1 MAKLRI
7 TDAALLSTVKGNE
20 KIPTGEVG
28 NYAVS
33 IDQVAAYT
41 KEKLNL
47 EDSTSV
53 DNKVLDVQTDIDLH
67 KNDLLNPHQ
76 VTKTQ
81 VGLGNVDNTSDLDKP
96 LSNADITAL
105 SLKADKTYV
114 DSQDQLKADKTTVEG
129 LLLLK
134 ADKSY
139 VDSQDQLKADKTT
152 VEASLLLKADK
163 VDLTASKVS
172 SDGGQTQ
179 QEINDFGG
187 AKWHSKLGGYD
198 LGATVK
204 LENGDIVKS
213 TVANNSTN
221 PNINMTGWFVPYMRG
236 SQNLVELTDK
246 ATSRSNL
253 DVYSKGEALAKD
265 NNLSELS
272 DKAVART
279 NLDVYSKAETNT
291 AISNA
296 TTPNATE
303 TTAGKAKIATTAI
316 AQAGVN
322 DTDFITPL
330 KLRNALN
337 ANGSAPVYACRAW
350 VNFNGVGTVAI
361 LGSGNV
367 SSITDN
373 GVGDYTVNY
382 TVALPDTNY
391 AIIGSS
397 TEHSDGTPLSVS
409 LRMNGTTPL
418 LKTSTATRISTRYA
432 YLGGFYDVNNLSLE
446 VTR

>member
-1 MAKLRI
+1 M
-7 TDAALLSTVKGNE
+7 
-20 KIPTGEVG
+20 
-28 NYAVS
+28 
-33 IDQVAAYT
+33 
-41 KEKLNL
+41 
-47 EDSTSV
+47 
-53 DNKVLDVQTDIDLH
+53 
-67 KNDLLNPHQ
+67 
-76 VTKTQ
+76 
-81 VGLGNVDNTSDLDKP
+81 
-96 LSNADITAL
+96 
-105 SLKADKTYV
+105 KADKTYV

-272 DKAVART
+272 DKAIART

-296 TTPNATE
+296 TTPTATE
-303 TTAGKAKIATTAI
+303 TVAGKAKIATTAI
-316 AQAGVN
+316 AQAGTN
-322 DTDFITPL
+322 DTDFITAK
-330 KLRNALN
+330 KLRDALN
-337 ANGSAPVYACRAW
+337 ASGSAPIYACRALAQ
-350 VNFNGVGTVAI
+350 G
-361 LGSGNV
+361 GSDAASPVLTRKLNISTASKINNQV
-367 SSITDN
+367 LSFTFTTAMPDN
-373 GVGDYTVNY
+373 NY
-382 TVALPDTNY
+382 TVLGLGSDSAIGTEGFSGGLIGFDQTTTGFKVKYSFSAY
-391 AIIGSS
+391 ASSQSIISFR
-397 TEHSDGTPLSVS
+397 LVV
-409 LRMNGTTPL
+409 L
-418 LKTSTATRISTRYA
+418 
-432 YLGGFYDVNNLSLE
+432 
-446 VTR
+446 

>member
-7 TDAALLSTVKGNE
+7 TDAALLTTVKGNE

-105 SLKADKTYV
+105 SLKADKSYV

-152 VEASLLLKADK
+152 VETSLLLKADK

-179 QEINDFGG
+179 QAINDFGG

-272 DKAVART
+272 DKAIART
-279 NLDVYSKAETNT
+279 NLDVYSKTETNT
-291 AISNA
+291 AINNA
-296 TTPNATE
+296 KT
-303 TTAGKAKIATTAI
+303 I
-316 AQAGVN
+316 
-322 DTDFITPL
+322 
-330 KLRNALN
+330 LN
-337 ANGSAPVYACRAW
+337 N
-350 VNFNGVGTVAI
+350 T
-361 LGSGNV
+361 L
-367 SSITDN
+367 
-373 GVGDYTVNY
+373 
-382 TVALPDTNY
+382 
-391 AIIGSS
+391 
-397 TEHSDGTPLSVS
+397 
-409 LRMNGTTPL
+409 
-418 LKTSTATRISTRYA
+418 TSTATDQALTAAQGKVLKDLADTKLTTTSAFGVGQPWTNLTGSRTLGTTYTNSTGKAIYVSVRVGMTA
-432 YLGGFYDVNNLSLE
+432 GAGMTATVSGLQVCEGFAQNSASQAWAGFIVPNGSTYSVSASSLNTWSE
-446 VTR
+446 MR

>member
-7 TDAALLSTVKGNE
+7 TDAALLTTVKGNE
-20 KIPTGEVG
+20 KIPTGEIG

-47 EDSTSV
+47 EDSASV
-53 DNKVLDVQTDIDLH
+53 DAKVLNVQTYIDIH
-67 KNDLLNPHQ
+67 KNNLLNPHQ
-76 VTKTQ
+76 VTSDQ

-105 SLKADKTYV
+105 SLKANKTYV
-114 DSQDQLKADKTTVEG
+114 DSQNQLKADKTTVEAS
-129 LLLLK
+129 LLLK

-139 VDSQDQLKADKTT
+139 VDSQDQLKADKNN

-163 VDLTASKVS
+163 VDLTASKIL
-172 SDGGQTQ
+172 SDSNQTQ
-179 QEINDFGG
+179 QQINDFGG
-187 AKWHSKLGGYD
+187 AKWHNKLGGYD
-198 LGATVK
+198 LGATVR
-204 LENGDIVKS
+204 LANGDIVKS
-213 TVANNSTN
+213 TVANNIVD
-221 PNINMTGWFVPYMRG
+221 PNTDMTGWFLPYMRG
-236 SQNLVELTDK
+236 SQNLVELADK

-265 NNLSELS
+265 NNLSEVT

-296 TTPNATE
+296 TTPTATE
-303 TTAGKAKIATTAI
+303 TVAGKAKIATTAI

-322 DTDFITPL
+322 DTDIITAK
-330 KLRNALN
+330 KLRDALN
-337 ANGSAPVYACRAW
+337 ASGDAPMFACRAW
-350 VNFNGVGTVAI
+350 VNFNGTGTVAI
-361 LGSGNV
+361 RASGNV

-373 GVGDYTVNY
+373 GAGDYTINLTTALIDADFSVGGNAKRVN
-382 TVALPDTNY
+382 TSLF
-391 AIIGSS
+391 
-397 TEHSDGTPLSVS
+397 GTAGES
-409 LRMNGTTPL
+409 TTPHCYG
-418 LKTSTATRISTRYA
+418 KTSSSFSIRTGTANYIQDCEIVDLQVVR
-432 YLGGFYDVNNLSLE
+432 
-446 VTR
+446 

>member
-7 TDAALLSTVKGNE
+7 TDAALLTTVKGNE
-20 KIPTGEVG
+20 KIPTGEIG

-47 EDSTSV
+47 EDSASV
-53 DNKVLDVQTDIDLH
+53 DAKVLNVQTYIDIH
-67 KNDLLNPHQ
+67 KNNLLNPHQ
-76 VTKTQ
+76 VTSDQ

-105 SLKADKTYV
+105 SLKANKTYV
-114 DSQDQLKADKTTVEG
+114 DSQNQLKADKTTVEAS
-129 LLLLK
+129 LLLK

-139 VDSQDQLKADKTT
+139 VDSQDQLKADKNN

-163 VDLTASKVS
+163 VDLTASKIL
-172 SDGGQTQ
+172 SDSNQTQ
-179 QEINDFGG
+179 QQINDFGG

-204 LENGDIVKS
+204 LENGDTVKS

-272 DKAVART
+272 DKAIART

-296 TTPNATE
+296 TTPTATE
-303 TTAGKAKIATTAI
+303 TVAGKAKIATTAI

-322 DTDFITPL
+322 DTDFVTPL
-330 KLRNALN
+330 KLSGVIGNLTKN
-337 ANGSAPVYACRAW
+337 SENITSTMI
-350 VNFNGVGTVAI
+350 VGTTYTNTLPYTIFIGINGAYI
-361 LGSGNV
+361 NQSGVN
-367 SSITDN
+367 SFY
-373 GVGDYTVNY
+373 VGADEVWNMNWGFATSEYFYVL
-382 TVALPDTNY
+382 VP
-391 AIIGSS
+391 IGAWKTYRQASR
-397 TEHSDGTPLSVS
+397 TGTQKI
-409 LRMNGTTPL
+409 M
-418 LKTSTATRISTRYA
+418 RY
-432 YLGGFYDVNNLSLE
+432 Y
-446 VTR
+446 

>member
-114 DSQDQLKADKTTVEG
+114 DSQDQLKADKNNVEAS
-129 LLLLK
+129 LLLK

-272 DKAVART
+272 DKAIART

-296 TTPNATE
+296 TTPTATE
-303 TTAGKAKIATTAI
+303 TVAGKAKIATTEI
-316 AQAGVN
+316 AQAGTN

-382 TVALPDTNY
+382 TVALPDTGY

-397 TEHSDGTPLSVS
+397 TEYSDGTPISVI

-418 LKTSTATRISTRYA
+418 LKTSTATRISTRHA
-432 YLGGFYDVNNLSLE
+432 YGGFYDVNNISLE

>member
-7 TDAALLSTVKGNE
+7 TDAALLTTVKGNE
-20 KIPTGEVG
+20 KIPTGEIG

-47 EDSTSV
+47 EDSASV
-53 DNKVLDVQTDIDLH
+53 DAKVLNVQTYIDIH
-67 KNDLLNPHQ
+67 KNNLLNPHQ
-76 VTKTQ
+76 VTSDQ

-105 SLKADKTYV
+105 SLKANKTYV
-114 DSQDQLKADKTTVEG
+114 DSQNQLKADKTTVEAS
-129 LLLLK
+129 LLLK

-139 VDSQDQLKADKTT
+139 VDSQDQLKADKNN

-163 VDLTASKVS
+163 VDLTASKIL
-172 SDGGQTQ
+172 SDSNKTQ
-179 QEINDFGG
+179 QQINDFGG

-204 LENGDIVKS
+204 LENGDTVKS
-213 TVANNSTN
+213 TVAKNSTN

-265 NNLSELS
+265 NNLSEVT
-272 DKAVART
+272 DRVVART

-291 AISNA
+291 AIYNA
-296 TTPNATE
+296 TTPTATE

-316 AQAGVN
+316 ARAGVN
-322 DTDFITPL
+322 DTDFLTAK
-330 KLRNALN
+330 KLRDALN
-337 ANGSAPVYACRAW
+337 ATGSAPAYACRAW
-350 VNFNGVGTVAI
+350 VNFNGTGTPSI
-361 LGSGNV
+361 RNSGNV

-373 GVGDYTVNY
+373 GVGDYTINFTTAMPDANY
-382 TVALPDTNY
+382 SFSGFCNFPSAASAGILSF
-391 AIIGSS
+391 GSDFS
-397 TEHSDGTPLSVS
+397 MSAGS
-409 LRMNGTTPL
+409 LRVKSANATTGGTQDAQYITV
-418 LKTSTATRISTRYA
+418 SVFR
-432 YLGGFYDVNNLSLE
+432 
-446 VTR
+446 

>member
-272 DKAVART
+272 DKAIART
-279 NLDVYSKAETNT
+279 NLDVYSKTETNT
-291 AISNA
+291 AINNA
-296 TTPNATE
+296 KT
-303 TTAGKAKIATTAI
+303 I
-316 AQAGVN
+316 
-322 DTDFITPL
+322 
-330 KLRNALN
+330 LN
-337 ANGSAPVYACRAW
+337 N
-350 VNFNGVGTVAI
+350 T
-361 LGSGNV
+361 L
-367 SSITDN
+367 
-373 GVGDYTVNY
+373 
-382 TVALPDTNY
+382 
-391 AIIGSS
+391 
-397 TEHSDGTPLSVS
+397 
-409 LRMNGTTPL
+409 
-418 LKTSTATRISTRYA
+418 TSTATDQALTAAQGKVLKDLADTKLTTTSAFGVGQPWTNLTGSRTLGTTYTNSTGKAIYVSVRVGMTA
-432 YLGGFYDVNNLSLE
+432 GAGMTATVSGLQVCEGFAQNSATRAWAGFIVPNGSTYSVSASSLNTWSE
-446 VTR
+446 MR

>member
-7 TDAALLSTVKGNE
+7 TDAALLTTVKGNE
-20 KIPTGEVG
+20 KIPTGEIG

-47 EDSTSV
+47 EDSASV
-53 DNKVLDVQTDIDLH
+53 DAKVLNVQTYIDIH
-67 KNDLLNPHQ
+67 KNNLLNPHQ
-76 VTKTQ
+76 VTSDQ

-105 SLKADKTYV
+105 SLKANKTYV
-114 DSQDQLKADKTTVEG
+114 DSQNQLKADKTTVEAS
-129 LLLLK
+129 LLLK

-139 VDSQDQLKADKTT
+139 VDSQDQLKADKNN

-163 VDLTASKVS
+163 VDLTASKIL
-172 SDGGQTQ
+172 SDSNQTQ
-179 QEINDFGG
+179 QQINDFGG

-204 LENGDIVKS
+204 LENGDTVKS

-272 DKAVART
+272 DKAIART

-296 TTPNATE
+296 TTPTATE
-303 TTAGKAKIATTAI
+303 TVAGKAKIATTAI

-322 DTDFITPL
+322 DTDFVTPL
-330 KLRNALN
+330 KLSGVIGNLTKN
-337 ANGSAPVYACRAW
+337 SENITSTMI
-350 VNFNGVGTVAI
+350 VGTTYTNTLPYTIFIGINGAYI
-361 LGSGNV
+361 NQSGVN
-367 SSITDN
+367 SFY
-373 GVGDYTVNY
+373 VGADEVWNMNWGFATSEYFYVL
-382 TVALPDTNY
+382 VP
-391 AIIGSS
+391 IGAGKTYRQASR
-397 TEHSDGTPLSVS
+397 TGTQKI
-409 LRMNGTTPL
+409 M
-418 LKTSTATRISTRYA
+418 RY
-432 YLGGFYDVNNLSLE
+432 Y
-446 VTR
+446 